1 MSSFP
6 ANGAPSFDAL
16 GDIVEQ
22 RLSGCTD
29 AKATKTRESRLSNF
43 LDFIKRNDLTA
54 SYLTTN
60 PFEVD
65 KIVSRYIVYILSGF
79 GCTTKFIEANTVKEY
94 LKEINKHYIANGF
107 SPPWIN
113 IADTKTA
120 RLVRDKDKFEKEAER
135 RSPLTDAVI
144 DEMRM
149 ATKNPTVSITDLQS
163 IMWDV
168 VGLGRYTGNRI
179 QEIGMDA
186 PDKIKYYSTPDGL
199 VMRAFSVDNILF
211 KDSHGMPISTESALA
226 SPELVV
232 QAGTR
237 YDIQK
242 NRVNGQVLWYHKDIS
257 NPDYCPVMRA
267 LSLVR
272 RAVQLGQLPSDPLC
286 VYIKNDKRVYLT
298 DKVVTE
304 YYRTVTQR
312 VHPTITEEMLS
323 LISTHSIRVT
333 ACILLAEA
341 GKPMYFIKLRLRWLS
356 NCFET
361 YLRNT
366 DRVAMQHL
374 YAITPGTT
382 AQSTVTK
389 VPLVGENIDSEIVK
403 EFGNVTLGDYELDDE
418 D

>member
-1 MSSFP
+1 M
-6 ANGAPSFDAL
+6 
-16 GDIVEQ
+16 
-22 RLSGCTD
+22 
-29 AKATKTRESRLSNF
+29 
-43 LDFIKRNDLTA
+43 
-54 SYLTTN
+54 
-60 PFEVD
+60 
-65 KIVSRYIVYILSGF
+65 
-79 GCTTKFIEANTVKEY
+79 
-94 LKEINKHYIANGF
+94 
-107 SPPWIN
+107 
-113 IADTKTA
+113 
-120 RLVRDKDKFEKEAER
+120 RDKDKFEKEAER

-226 SPELVV
+226 SPESVV

-242 NRVNGQVLWYHKDIS
+242 NRVNGQVLWYHKDIL